1 MTDPDAPLA
10 TETVVVTPPRAR
22 RRRPLKVVAVLLLVL
37 GVLVVGFVVLDGWA
51 RQQVAD
57 YVADK
62 ARSVLSLDADEPV
75 AVEVGGTSVIAQVVT
90 GSLDRVEVGVTQ
102 VTIGELTGDV
112 RLVAEGVPV
121 DVSKPVDRVQ
131 IQLRVAEDDIQAIA
145 HTLSATT
152 IDSVRLVKGEIQFG
166 SEITVFGIPF
176 TVGIGVEPF
185 ADGGSIG
192 FTPTSVEIAGTR
204 SSAESLIKQ
213 FGRPAEQ
220 LLKTQSICVA
230 QWLPAALGVETVE
243 VGTKRLTVTIGA
255 TKALFDEKSLA
266 ALGSCE

>member
-1 MTDPDAPLA
+1 M
-10 TETVVVTPPRAR
+10 
-22 RRRPLKVVAVLLLVL
+22 
-37 GVLVVGFVVLDGWA
+37 
-51 RQQVAD
+51 
-57 YVADK
+57 
-62 ARSVLSLDADEPV
+62 S
-75 AVEVGGTSVIAQVVT
+75 IT
-90 GSLDRVEVGVTQ
+90 GESFING
-102 VTIGELTGDV
+102 
-112 RLVAEGVPV
+112 VAERGHGAAFQAWNPTAG
-121 DVSKPVDRVQ
+121 DYMEGDFHTVDRVQ
-131 IQLRVAEDDIQAIA
+131 IELRVAEDDIQAIA

-166 SEITVFGIPF
+166 SEISVFGIPF

-192 FTPTSVEIAGTR
+192 FTPTGVEIAGTR

-266 ALGSCE
+266 SVGSCD